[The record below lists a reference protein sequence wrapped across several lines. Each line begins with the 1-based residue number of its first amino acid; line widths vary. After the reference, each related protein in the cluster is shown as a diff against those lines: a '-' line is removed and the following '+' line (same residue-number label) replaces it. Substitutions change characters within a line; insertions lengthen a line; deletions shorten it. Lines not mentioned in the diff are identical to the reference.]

1 MKRLI
6 QYLRENMI
14 LDFQGD
20 ISIEMLRD
28 MLRDDDSRE
37 ARALRAKVVEDKSV
51 NDMMLVLADCL
62 LEAVQKSLTDEAI
75 REQLSTYAES

>member
-1 MKRLI
+1 VKRLI
-6 QYLRENMI
+6 AYLRDNMI
-14 LDFQGD
+14 VDFQGD
-20 ISIEMLRD
+20 LSLETLRD

-37 ARALRAKVVEDKSV
+37 ARALLSKVVEDRGV

-62 LEAVQKSLTDEAI
+62 LEVVQKILTDEAV